1 MLIFLAYVIII
12 KIQQTHTGGLIMGF
26 SCGIVGLPNV
36 GKSTLF
42 NALTKAGIESANY
55 PFCTIDPNIG
65 IVNVPDERL
74 AVLSKISGSKKL
86 IPTTVEFV
94 DIAGLVKG
102 ASKGEGLGNQF
113 LSNIRET
120 DAIIMM
126 TRLFQDEDVMHVI
139 GSIDPVRDINIVL
152 DELALKDLETILNVK
167 SKQERQ
173 ARTGIKEAKILFDLM
188 VVLEEIITDGKMIY
202 QSELTPAQRILTDGY
217 RFLTDKPILIVANLS
232 EGEVNDPTQNAYW
245 APLNQKAELLGAGVL
260 HLSAQIE
267 QEISEL
273 EDDEAKEYIAE
284 LGWEDSGLNRLIKA
298 GFELLGLITYLT
310 TGEIETRA
318 WTLRQGMLAP
328 EAAGVIHTDMQKGF
342 IRMETVS
349 YEDLVMVGAW
359 SKARE
364 KGVLRQEGKE
374 YIVKDGDV
382 VHFLFNN

>member
-1 MLIFLAYVIII
+1 LY
-12 KIQQTHTGGLIMGF
+12 
-26 SCGIVGLPNV
+26 
-36 GKSTLF
+36 
-42 NALTKAGIESANY
+42 
-55 PFCTIDPNIG
+55 
-65 IVNVPDERL
+65 
-74 AVLSKISGSKKL
+74 
-86 IPTTVEFV
+86 
-94 DIAGLVKG
+94 
-102 ASKGEGLGNQF
+102 
-113 LSNIRET
+113 
-120 DAIIMM
+120 
-126 TRLFQDEDVMHVI
+126 
-139 GSIDPVRDINIVL
+139 IVL

-173 ARTGIKEAKILFDLM
+173 ARTGIKEAKILFELM
-188 VVLEEIITDGKMIY
+188 VVLEQIITDGKTIH
-202 QSELTPAQRILTDGY
+202 QAELTPAQRVLTDGY

-232 EGEVNDPTQNAYW
+232 ESEVNDPTQNAYW
-245 APLNQKAELLGAGVL
+245 VPLNQKAEQLGAGVL
-260 HLSAQIE
+260 HLSARIE

-273 EDDEAKEYIAE
+273 EEDEAKEYIVE

-349 YEDLVMVGAW
+349 YQDLVDVGSW

>member
-1 MLIFLAYVIII
+1 
-12 KIQQTHTGGLIMGF
+12 MGF

-42 NALTKAGIESANY
+42 NALTKSGIASENY

-65 IVNVPDERL
+65 VVSVPDERL
-74 AVLSKISGSKKL
+74 SILSKISHSKKI
-86 IPTTVEFV
+86 IPTIVEFV

-126 TRLFQDEDVMHVI
+126 TRLFQDEEVIHVA
-139 GSIDPVRDINIVL
+139 GNVDPVRDIDIIL
-152 DELALKDLETILNVK
+152 EELALKDLETILAIK

-173 ARTGIKEAKILFDLM
+173 AKIGKKDAQELFELMNILDQTLSNGQLIYQANLSPKQKIL
-188 VVLEEIITDGKMIY
+188 TKQY
-202 QSELTPAQRILTDGY
+202 Q
-217 RFLTDKPILIVANLS
+217 FLTDKAILIVANLS
-232 EGEVNDPTQNAYW
+232 ENEINDPTQNPYW
-245 APLNQKAELLGAGVL
+245 NDITKKANHLGAKVL
-260 HLSAQIE
+260 ALSAKME

-273 EDDEAKEYIAE
+273 DEADALEYIKE

-298 GFELLGLITYLT
+298 GYELLGLITYLT
-310 TGEIETRA
+310 TGEVETRA
-318 WTLRQGMLAP
+318 WTILNGALAP

-349 YEDLVMVGAW
+349 FQDLVNAGSWA
-359 SKARE
+359 KARE
-364 KGVLRQEGKE
+364 KGTLRQEGKE
-374 YIVKDGDV
+374 YVVQDGDV
-382 VHFLFNN
+382 AHFLFNN

>member
-1 MLIFLAYVIII
+1 
-12 KIQQTHTGGLIMGF
+12 MGI

-42 NALTKAGIESANY
+42 NALTKSGIASANY

-65 IVNVPDERL
+65 IVNVPDDRL
-74 AVLSKISGSKKL
+74 QVLSKISGSKKL
-86 IPTTVEFV
+86 IPAVVEFV

-120 DAIIMM
+120 DAVIIV
-126 TRLFQDEDVMHVI
+126 TRLFEDDDVIHVA
-139 GSIDPVRDINIVL
+139 GNVDPVRDIEIIL
-152 DELALKDLETILNVK
+152 EELALKDLETILNIK

-173 ARTGIKEAKILFDLM
+173 AKIGNKEAKELFELMCILEKALCEGR
-188 VVLEEIITDGKMIY
+188 LIY
-202 QSELTPAQRILTDGY
+202 QLELTQAQKVLTDNY
-217 RFLTDKPILIVANLS
+217 RFLTNKPLLITANLS
-232 EGEVNDPTQNAYW
+232 EEDVNNPSQNQYW
-245 APLNQKAELLGAGVL
+245 SSLIQKAQSLQAGVL
-260 HLSAQIE
+260 HLSARIE

-273 EDDEAKEYIAE
+273 DPKDAEEYLKD
-284 LGWEDSGLNRLIKA
+284 LGWEGSGLDRLIKA
-298 GFELLGLITYLT
+298 GYELLGLITYLT
-310 TGEIETRA
+310 TGEVETRA
-318 WTLRQGMLAP
+318 WTIRQGMTAP

-349 YEDLVMVGAW
+349 FDELVSAGSWA
-359 SKARE
+359 KARE

-374 YIVKDGDV
+374 YIVQDGDV

>member
-1 MLIFLAYVIII
+1 
-12 KIQQTHTGGLIMGF
+12 MGF

-42 NALTKAGIESANY
+42 NALTKSGIESANY

-74 AVLSKISGSKKL
+74 GVLSQISRSKKI

-102 ASKGEGLGNQF
+102 ASQGEGLGNQF
-113 LSNIRET
+113 LSHIRET
-120 DAIIMM
+120 DAIVMM
-126 TRLFQDEDVMHVI
+126 TRLFQDEDVIHVS
-139 GSIDPVRDINIVL
+139 GSVDPVRDIDIIL
-152 DELALKDLETILNVK
+152 DELSLKDLETILNVK

-173 ARTGIKEAKILFDLM
+173 AKSGQKEAKELFELMCIL
-188 VVLEEIITDGKMIY
+188 ERCISDGKPVIKAV
-202 QSELTPAQRILTDGY
+202 LTPAQKILTRNY
-217 RFLTDKPILIVANLS
+217 RFLTDKALLIVANLA
-232 EGEVNDPTQNAYW
+232 ENEVVDPS
-245 APLNQKAELLGAGVL
+245 LNPHWSALQRKAELLGASIL
-260 HLSAQIE
+260 PISAQIE

-273 EDDEAKEYIAE
+273 EDKEAIEYIQE
-284 LGWEDSGLNRLIKA
+284 LGWEDSGLNRLIKT
-298 GFELLGLITYLT
+298 GYELLGLITYFT
-310 TGEIETRA
+310 TGEVETRA
-318 WTLRQGMLAP
+318 WTVVKGTLAP

-349 YEDLVMVGAW
+349 YTDLVETKSWVK
-359 SKARE
+359 SRE

-374 YIVKDGDV
+374 YTVKDGDV

>member
-1 MLIFLAYVIII
+1 
-12 KIQQTHTGGLIMGF
+12 MGF

-74 AVLSKISGSKKL
+74 AVLSKISSSKKL

-173 ARTGIKEAKILFDLM
+173 ARTGIKEAKILFELM
-188 VVLEEIITDGKMIY
+188 VVLEQIITDGKMIH
-202 QSELTPAQRILTDGY
+202 QAELTPAQRALTDGY

-232 EGEVNDPTQNAYW
+232 ESEVNDPTQNVYW
-245 APLNQKAELLGAGVL
+245 APLNQKAEQLGAGVL

-273 EDDEAKEYIAE
+273 EEEEAKEYIAE

>member
-1 MLIFLAYVIII
+1 MGHVIII

-26 SCGIVGLPNV
+26 SCGTVGLPNV

-173 ARTGIKEAKILFDLM
+173 ARTGIKEAKILFELM
-188 VVLEEIITDGKMIY
+188 VVLEQIITDGKMIH
-202 QSELTPAQRILTDGY
+202 QAELTPAQRALTDGY

-232 EGEVNDPTQNAYW
+232 ESEVNDPTQNVYW
-245 APLNQKAELLGAGVL
+245 APLNQKAEQLGAGVL

-273 EDDEAKEYIAE
+273 EEEEAKEYIAE